1 LAAERR
7 RRNQDTKKENNERW
21 VISYADFMTLL
32 LATFVVLYA
41 VSSINVS
48 RYRAAAEALSAVFT
62 GKVIVPDKGDGSNPS
77 GFFENQPA
85 PIPKPVVKLNEPQKG
100 VPNVSEK
107 IRERIAKLDQAYKNL
122 SHLLQDVID
131 KGQVHIAR
139 NGLSVTIDISAS
151 VLFDSGKADLTTSA
165 LGVIDQI
172 GVVLKDQPYSI
183 QVNGYTDNAPI
194 HTTQF
199 GSNWELSAMRAIS
212 VVRRFVSD
220 GVDPSR
226 LVGAGYGEYHPI
238 ASNEDA
244 EGKAKNRRVSIVV
257 VSAGSDDKS
266 GGSEPG
272 APAPSTTS
280 TGPVNHIDEPSTTP
294 VGKDRG
300 LVPPLSVTPAKPIS
314 GAPSAPAV
322 PPPTTFVVP
331 SPASSLSPTQPIKPV
346 AVPSIA
352 LPPRVSITPVLK
364 QTQLPVVPDQ
374 PH

>member
-62 GKVIVPDKGDGSNPS
+62 GKVIVPSKGEGANPN
-77 GFFENQPA
+77 GLFQNQPA
-85 PIPKPVVKLNEPQKG
+85 PVPKPVVKLNEPQKG

-122 SHLLQDVID
+122 SRLLQDVID
-131 KGQVHIAR
+131 KGQVHIAH
-139 NGLSVTIDISAS
+139 NGLSVVIDINAS
-151 VLFDSGKADLTTSA
+151 VLFESGKAELTTSA

-183 QVNGYTDNAPI
+183 QVNGFTDNAPI
-194 HTTQF
+194 HTAQF
-199 GSNWELSAMRAIS
+199 DSNWELSATRAIS

-238 ASNEDA
+238 AGNDAA

-257 VSAGSDDKS
+257 VAVDENERGTDADST
-266 GGSEPG
+266 P
-272 APAPSTTS
+272 APAVSDRAGVPHALPLKGGDRLPPLEPAAPDKTATAPAARVNSAPPTS
-280 TGPVNHIDEPSTTP
+280 VAPPAPTPPVKTVPTAIKSAPPTP
-294 VGKDRG
+294 VA
-300 LVPPLSVTPAKPIS
+300 PAKP
-314 GAPSAPAV
+314 
-322 PPPTTFVVP
+322 
-331 SPASSLSPTQPIKPV
+331 
-346 AVPSIA
+346 
-352 LPPRVSITPVLK
+352 VLN
-364 QTQLPVVPDQ
+364 QTQWPFAPNQ

>member
-1 LAAERR
+1 MAAERR
-7 RRNQDTKKENNERW
+7 RRNQDMKKENHERW

-48 RYRAAAEALSAVFT
+48 RYRKAAEALSAVFS
-62 GKVIVPDKGDGSNPS
+62 GRIIVPDRSDGANQN
-77 GFFENQPA
+77 GIFENQPA
-85 PIPKPVVKLNEPQKG
+85 PIPKPIIKVSEPQKG

-131 KGQVHIAR
+131 KGQVHIVH
-139 NGLSVTIDISAS
+139 NGLSVVIDISAS
-151 VLFDSGKADLTTSA
+151 VLFESGKAELTTSA

-172 GVVLKDQPYSI
+172 GIVLKDQPYSI

-194 HTTQF
+194 HTAQF

-220 GVDPSR
+220 GVDPSH
-226 LVGAGYGEYHPI
+226 LVGAGYGEYHPV

-257 VSAGSDDKS
+257 VSADDSGNTAEPDSPAPVTAEKS
-266 GGSEPG
+266 GPTGVPALPAG
-272 APAPSTTS
+272 NNQTLLPLVPTPPAAPVNQAPA
-280 TGPVNHIDEPSTTP
+280 
-294 VGKDRG
+294 R
-300 LVPPLSVTPAKPIS
+300 PPLLATPSSSAPS
-314 GAPSAPAV
+314 GSTPSAPA
-322 PPPTTFVVP
+322 
-331 SPASSLSPTQPIKPV
+331 LSPTTSTKPIDPPPVAPVKPV
-346 AVPSIA
+346 
-352 LPPRVSITPVLK
+352 LN
-364 QTQLPVVPDQ
+364 QTQWPPVPEQ
-374 PH
+374 SH